1 MATPERLRVARDL
14 HDGIAQDLVGIGYS
28 LDLLLSDEEL
38 TLKARSEI
46 RATRL
51 SVDELV
57 TKVRDE
63 ILALRRE
70 FKAPFHQALIAL
82 SERLVTQIKL
92 NVQVEEV
99 LIRPET
105 ESELLAIAS
114 EILRNAVTHS
124 GATHIGDFF
133 YPIDNRACL
142 EIVDD
147 GIGGAT
153 LHEGRYGIQGITERV
168 EAIDGIITIESMKGT
183 RISIL
188 L

>member
-1 MATPERLRVARDL
+1 MSTPERLRVAREL

-38 TLKARSEI
+38 TNKARSEL

-57 TKVRDE
+57 SKVRDE

-70 FKAPFHQALIAL
+70 LKTPFHRALIEL
-82 SERLVTQIKL
+82 SERLVTKIEL
-92 NVQVEEV
+92 SVQVEEV

-114 EILRNAVTHS
+114 EILRNAATHS
-124 GATHIGDFF
+124 GATHIGVFF

-142 EIVDD
+142 EIVDN
-147 GIGGAT
+147 GIGGAA
-153 LHEGRYGIQGITERV
+153 LHDGRYGIQGIIERV
-168 EAIDGIITIESMKGT
+168 EAMDGIITMESMKGT